1 MTNIAALLGHPLGH
15 SRSPGMHNAAFAH
28 FAIDGRYE
36 LWDTPPESLAAHVA
50 ALRQPHMFGANV
62 TLPYKRDVLPL
73 LDRLDPLV
81 EVVGAA
87 NTIIREADNS
97 LTGANTDVPAF
108 LAALREDAGFEPT
121 GRRVVV
127 LGASGAARAAVAAL
141 LEAHVASIVVIN
153 RTLER
158 AEELLGDAL
167 GNADYDPELLAFDG
181 GDPAVP
187 QAIAAAHL
195 IVNAT
200 SLGWHDDETP
210 LDGALIPPGILVYDM
225 VYRQTRLLR
234 EAAARGAHTHDG
246 LTMLARQAALAF
258 ERWTGQAGALPI
270 MLAALEREGV

>member
-1 MTNIAALLGHPLGH
+1 MTNIVALLGHPLGH
-15 SRSPGMHNAAFAH
+15 SRSPGLHNAAFAH

-36 LWDTPPESLAAHVA
+36 LWDTPAEALAQHVA
-50 ALRQPHMFGANV
+50 SLRQPHMLGANV
-62 TLPYKRDVLPL
+62 TLPYKIDVLPL

-81 EVVGAA
+81 ELVGAA

-121 GRRVVV
+121 GQRVVI
-127 LGASGAARAAVAAL
+127 LGASGAARAAVVAL
-141 LEAHVASIVVIN
+141 LEARVASIVLVN

-167 GNADYDPELLAFDG
+167 DSADYDPELLAFDLN
-181 GDPAVP
+181 DDALAEAV
-187 QAIAAAHL
+187 ASANL

-200 SLGWHDDETP
+200 SLGWRGDETP
-210 LDGALIPPGILVYDM
+210 LDSALIPSGALVYDM

-234 EAAARGAHTHDG
+234 EAAAKDARTHDG
-246 LTMLARQAALAF
+246 LSMLARQAALAF
-258 ERWTGQAGALPI
+258 ERWTGQTGALPI
-270 MLAALEREGV
+270 MLATLDEHER

>member
-1 MTNIAALLGHPLGH
+1 MTNIVALLGHPLGH
-15 SRSPGMHNAAFAH
+15 SRSPGLHNAAFAH
-28 FAIDGRYE
+28 FAIDARYE
-36 LWDTPPESLAAHVA
+36 LWDTPAETLAQRVA

-62 TLPYKRDVLPL
+62 TLPYKLDVVPL

-81 EVVGAA
+81 ELVGAV
-87 NTIIREADNS
+87 NTIIREADDS

-141 LEAHVASIVVIN
+141 LEARVASIVLVN

-167 GNADYDPELLAFDG
+167 GSADYDPELVAFDLN
-181 GDPAVP
+181 DDALAEAV
-187 QAIAAAHL
+187 ASANL

-200 SLGWHDDETP
+200 SLGWRDDETP
-210 LDGALIPPGILVYDM
+210 LDSALIPAGALVYDM

-234 EAAARGAHTHDG
+234 EAAAKDAHTHDG
-246 LTMLARQAALAF
+246 MTMLVRQAALAF
-258 ERWTGQAGALPI
+258 ERWTGQTGGLPI
-270 MLAALEREGV
+270 MLATLDRER